1 MSDALSFCWM
11 KLIVFANHLLIR
23 THFHF
28 IVLYSAFVWCWQPW
42 NWRAV
47 CLRSTV
53 ASGSSWPR
61 WDRPLK
67 MILCWV
73 STFTEYVQTGLLEHE
88 AHLHITCIA
97 ACNKN
102 VNIINGAMD
111 FFSPCMQILASG
123 LSLFLS
129 AFNTVLS
136 PVTLCWW
143 VPNKIL
149 SLGYLVTYSMKWN
162 NERNVILFLFL
173 SLASSWT
180 MPERPCLCIQT
191 DLNKFVEEYV
201 QCLWRFSKGFS
212 TPTLYW
218 SFINWPKPIASMRL
232 FSSCNT
238 QHSFFTLFILIHF
251 LLIFSLSYIWKL
263 ISATR

>member
-1 MSDALSFCWM
+1 MIHVCSSAFCVSGDLSGALDFPLLTSYRFHTGCLGRWDRHSKALM
-11 KLIVFANHLLIR
+11 HQLAWFVECLQWGFQFQKVPNERCIVILLNEINCVANHLLIR

-97 ACNKN
+97 A
-102 VNIINGAMD
+102 
-111 FFSPCMQILASG
+111 LAI
-123 LSLFLS
+123 
-129 AFNTVLS
+129 
-136 PVTLCWW
+136 
-143 VPNKIL
+143 K
-149 SLGYLVTYSMKWN
+149 M
-162 NERNVILFLFL
+162 
-173 SLASSWT
+173 
-180 MPERPCLCIQT
+180 
-191 DLNKFVEEYV
+191 
-201 QCLWRFSKGFS
+201 
-212 TPTLYW
+212 
-218 SFINWPKPIASMRL
+218 
-232 FSSCNT
+232 
-238 QHSFFTLFILIHF
+238 
-251 LLIFSLSYIWKL
+251 
-263 ISATR
+263 